1 MREPSVQE
9 ISNYLEIPEY
19 YVVESLKSLNT
30 IESIDRPIN
39 DDSSKEIT
47 LKDTISSKKENIDEL
62 IMLRDEINNLSP
74 LERELL
80 KKRYNEDCT
89 QNETAKILG
98 MSQVQVSR
106 SENKILNKL
115 KTKLTV

>member
-1 MREPSVQE
+1 
-9 ISNYLEIPEY
+9 
-19 YVVESLKSLNT
+19 
-30 IESIDRPIN
+30 
-39 DDSSKEIT
+39 
-47 LKDTISSKKENIDEL
+47 
-62 IMLRDEINNLSP
+62 MLRDEINNLSP

-80 KKRYNEDCT
+80 EKRYSEDCT